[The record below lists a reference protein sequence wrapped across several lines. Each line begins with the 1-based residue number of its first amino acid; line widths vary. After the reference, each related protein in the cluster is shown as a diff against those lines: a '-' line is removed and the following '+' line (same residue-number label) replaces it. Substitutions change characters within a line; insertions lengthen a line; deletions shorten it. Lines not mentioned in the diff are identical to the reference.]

1 MTIPLDQSIS
11 LGEVKL
17 RVSNLERSIRFYE
30 DIVGLKLLVHSDD
43 GQSAMLG
50 VASENEEAA
59 KILLVLEEIPNAVI
73 PRRRSHAGLYHFA
86 LLLPDRKSLSLV
98 ARHLTSAGIPIG
110 QADHLVSEA
119 LYISDP
125 DHHGIEIYADRP
137 REEWQR
143 DAKGDYVM
151 ANAPIN
157 WDSLLAASQGENWS
171 GLPFGT
177 VMGHIHLHVSDL
189 GSSRAFYIDKFGFDI
204 VGDYKETMQALFI
217 SAGGYHHHIG
227 MNVWAGVGASLPGA
241 DSVGLD
247 YYTIVFPNAEARKQL
262 LEHLRSN
269 GITVTERG
277 EIAIVYDP
285 TGIEIRLR
293 YRR

>member
-1 MTIPLDQSIS
+1 MTKQLDQSIT

-17 RVSNLERSIRFYE
+17 RISNLERSIRFYE
-30 DIVGLKLLVHSDD
+30 DIVGLKMLARSED
-43 GQSAMLG
+43 GQSAILG
-50 VASENEEAA
+50 LAGEDEAGA
-59 KILLVLEEIPNAVI
+59 KTLLVLEEIPNAVV

-86 LLLPDRKSLSLV
+86 LLLPDRKALSLV
-98 ARHLTSAGIPIG
+98 ARHLSSAGIPIG

-137 REEWQR
+137 REEWKR
-143 DAKGDYVM
+143 DANGDYVM
-151 ANAPIN
+151 ANDPIN
-157 WDSLLAASQGENWS
+157 WDSLLAASKGEHWS
-171 GLPFGT
+171 GLPQGT
-177 VMGHIHLHVSDL
+177 VIGHVHLHVSDL
-189 GSSRAFYIDKFGFDI
+189 GTSRTFYIDTFGFDI

-227 MNVWAGVGASLPGA
+227 MNIWAAVGASLPPG

-247 YYTIVFPNAEARKQL
+247 YYTIQFPDAEARERL
-262 LEHLRSN
+262 LEHLRSR
-269 GITVTERG
+269 GITITEHG
-277 EIAIVYDP
+277 EAAVVHDP

-293 YRR
+293 NR

>member
-1 MTIPLDQSIS
+1 MTTTQLDQAIT

-17 RVSNLERSIRFYE
+17 RISNLERSIRFYE
-30 DIVGLKLLVHSDD
+30 DIVGLKLLACSED
-43 GQSAMLG
+43 GQSAILG
-50 VASENEEAA
+50 LASGDEAGA
-59 KILLVLEEIPNAVI
+59 KTLLVLEEIPNAAV

-86 LLLPDRKSLSLV
+86 LLLPERKALSLV
-98 ARHLTSAGIPIG
+98 ARHLSSAGIPIG

-137 REEWQR
+137 RQEWKR
-143 DAKGDYVM
+143 DANGDYVM

-157 WDSLLAASQGENWS
+157 WDSLLAASGGEYWG
-171 GLPFGT
+171 GLPQET
-177 VMGHIHLHVSDL
+177 VIGHVHLHVSDL
-189 GSSRAFYIDKFGFDI
+189 GTSRTFYVDTFGFDI

-227 MNVWAGVGASLPGA
+227 MNIWAGVGASLPPR

-247 YYTIVFPNAEARKQL
+247 YYTILFPDADARKQL
-262 LEHLRSN
+262 LDHLRSHD
-269 GITVTERG
+269 IAVTEHG
-277 EIAIVYDP
+277 ETAIVHDP
-285 TGIEIRLR
+285 TGTQIRLR
-293 YRR
+293 YR